1 MNRLTRER
9 AITAGALVG
18 VTVASGVAV
27 WWALQPA
34 PPLAMERAPDL
45 TLDEGTRLAAQPF
58 DASVFDVVL
67 WPESEQVEPA
77 QSATVAAA
85 TPTPPPPPP
94 APISLTL
101 IAIVEAD
108 TGWQVALYDP
118 SEQRIVLAGEGDA
131 VGAVRVREVTASTVL
146 LELAGRIRQL
156 ALQGGAP

>member
-18 VTVASGVAV
+18 VTAASGLAV

-34 PPLAMERAPDL
+34 PPLAMDRAQEL
-45 TLDEGTRLAAQPF
+45 TPDEGTRLAAQPL
-58 DASVFDVVL
+58 DASAFDVVL
-67 WPESEQVEPA
+67 WSEPEELTPA
-77 QSATVAAA
+77 EAATVAAA
-85 TPTPPPPPP
+85 TPEPPPPPP
-94 APISLTL
+94 AQINLSL

-118 SEQRIVLAGEGDA
+118 GEQRIVLAGAGDA
-131 VGAVRVREVTASTVL
+131 VGTVRVREVTESTVL
-146 LELAGRIRQL
+146 LELAGRTRQL

>member
-9 AITAGALVG
+9 AITAGMLVG
-18 VTVASGVAV
+18 VTAASGVAV
-27 WWALQPA
+27 WWAKQPA

-45 TLDEGTRLAAQPF
+45 TPDEGTRLAAQPL

-67 WPESEQVEPA
+67 WPEPEQVETA
-77 QSATVAAA
+77 QSATVASA

-94 APISLTL
+94 APINLTL
-101 IAIVEAD
+101 IAIVEVD

-146 LELAGRIRQL
+146 LELAGRTRQL